1 MTMMLNHRA
10 RGIIGSTRADSS
22 QATKVFEELK
32 KTVEAL
38 KESHQKELEGIN
50 NKFAD
55 VVQTEK
61 VDRIN
66 NEVTKLSDELK
77 NINNA
82 IAALTVGAGGDPD
95 ADPAKAEY
103 NKAFNNWFRRGDSAV
118 RDADLGELAVK
129 AQMSTDSNPDG
140 GFLVGEE
147 VDKEISRVLGTVSA
161 MRKYARVI
169 QSGGGE
175 YKKLMNL
182 GGTGSGWVGERED
195 RPKTATPQLA
205 QLAFKTMELYANPY
219 ATQTMLDDAY
229 FDVASWLS
237 EEVAIEFSERE
248 GEAFIKGN
256 GQHMPRGL
264 LGYDT
269 VANDS
274 YSWGKLGFVKT
285 GAAAG
290 FKADAQADAFIDLYY
305 ALKAGYRNDAVWLTS
320 DAVMKDIRKLKDA
333 DGNYLWA
340 APSDA
345 ASLAT
350 ILQKPVDTDDNMD
363 KLGANKFPVAFGN
376 YRRGYLI
383 VDRMGA
389 RVLRD
394 PYSQKPFVSFY
405 TTKRV
410 GGGIQ
415 NFEAIKL
422 MKCAT

>member
-10 RGIIGSTRADSS
+10 RGIVGSTRADSS
-22 QATKVFEELK
+22 VATKVFEELK

-38 KESHQKELEGIN
+38 KESHQKELDGIN

-66 NEVTKLSDELK
+66 NEVSKLSEELK

-82 IAALTVGAGGDPD
+82 IAALTVGAGGGSDI
-95 ADPAKAEY
+95 DPAKAEY
-103 NKAFNNWFRRGDSAV
+103 NKAFNNWFRRGESVV

-161 MRKYARVI
+161 MRKHARVI

-175 YKKLMNL
+175 YKKLVNL
-182 GGTGSGWVGERED
+182 GGAGSGWVGEREERAETD
-195 RPKTATPQLA
+195 TPQLA
-205 QLAFKTMELYANPY
+205 QLAFNTMELYAQPY

-229 FDVASWLS
+229 FNVAEWLS

-248 GEAFIKGN
+248 GEAFINGN
-256 GQHMPRGL
+256 GKHKPRGL

-269 VANDS
+269 VENDG
-274 YSWGKLGFVKT
+274 YKWGKLGFVKT
-285 GAAAG
+285 GAASG
-290 FKADAQADAFIDLYY
+290 FKADGQADAFIDLYY

-363 KLGANKFPVAFGN
+363 KLGSGKFPVAFGN
-376 YRRGYLI
+376 FRRGYLI
-383 VDRMGA
+383 IDRMGA

-394 PYSQKPFVSFY
+394 PYTKKPFVSFY

-410 GGGIQ
+410 GGGVQ

-422 MKCAT
+422 MKCAA